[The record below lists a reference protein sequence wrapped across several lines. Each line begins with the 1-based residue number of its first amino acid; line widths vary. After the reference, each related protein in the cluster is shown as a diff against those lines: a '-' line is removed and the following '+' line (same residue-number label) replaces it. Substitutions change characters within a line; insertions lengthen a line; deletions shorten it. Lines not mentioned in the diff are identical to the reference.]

1 MRSVAVFRS
10 CLRKEYRDQVIK
22 MLRAVPG
29 EYTRTSY
36 RFQWI
41 DPEVV
46 ALIEAGAEL
55 TFTSYIVNPS
65 LTHAL
70 PCRKMTLVEP
80 PVIDTQVGVYR
91 FNFELGPYVA
101 IPAGYDTAISSW
113 GVDPDRTPPS
123 TFISTVQESLPVL
136 DEVGYSQSQQTWKE
150 AVSFLTGAW
159 SDFSNTV
166 FFRPH
171 GGTYEGRPSGPSRV
185 TRQSEQESFRFF
197 AFNPHMTDDQL
208 AQRSIHVSI
217 ADVMGDVKSIS
228 PLPVDGFFDVNLD
241 FLEPGRASVQVEI
254 RPDEQFSAYVPL
266 TVQVEQN
273 LDVDPSGPRVLGP
286 EWNRFLENSAGQAAT
301 SPDEV
306 LSLFGRL
313 ASVFPGDPELS
324 IQTGLVHYS
333 LGQYSAARD
342 EFARA
347 LTSRQ
352 DARAVWWSFLAALRQ
367 DDKRDAEVL
376 IERLDL
382 SRQDLFETAVET
394 MPLLSDRTAEWF
406 AELPGLAFGE
416 DKAVR
421 LLLAMLSSPRGEQ
434 AACALVRA
442 IGELNGQSGLR
453 QARGLL
459 SMNPDWSEMRQL
471 AVNIA
476 KRDGMFDQ
484 VQDDVDLLMHYPGGS
499 VDDYMGTVTA
509 LRPLVHPQRLPGLLM
524 SNAIRL
530 AASREPENVRA
541 ALALATIAAEQAAS
555 NGDFIGA
562 QNAIQFVEMNLRH
575 SMEDANNYRPQI
587 TQIVDRMSGALQA
600 LPGLAGLG
608 DEYLKELAAELRS
621 DYENRKIVI
630 FGGRDPGPERAAA
643 WREELGARALEW
655 IGWSGDERPDANKLR
670 ELVDQD
676 TTLIVMTLDDALVNE
691 SVRNWLRSQRVPV
704 MRAMETKAS
713 VYGALRALAPS
724 GESLAPF
731 VPQSCSEALSWA
743 MVNCPH
749 LEFSPG
755 ADADIDDLDAMQ
767 NWSHVAQ
774 RIKTDLE
781 LLNRF
786 AEEQKAGK
794 VKVGFYSWAQ
804 MHGYSSS
811 LLALKESEST
821 DSNKKFRK
829 ERTFEVPREADPTGE
844 IYMPAHMKLPGNY
857 PIKPRIHFT
866 LDTLSTVGKIYIG
879 YVGPHLTTL
888 GTN

>member
-41 DPEVV
+41 DPEVL
-46 ALIEAGAEL
+46 ALIESGQEMK
-55 TFTSYIVNPS
+55 FTSYIVNPA
-65 LTHAL
+65 LTRAL
-70 PCRKMTLVEP
+70 PCRTMTLVEP
-80 PVIDTQVGVYR
+80 PVLDTQVGVYR

-101 IPAGYDTAISSW
+101 TSPGYDPDIRSW
-113 GVDPDRTPPS
+113 GVDLDRTPPS
-123 TFISTVQESLPVL
+123 TFISTVQENLPEL
-136 DEVGYSQSQQTWKE
+136 AEIGYSQSQQAWKDS
-150 AVSFLTGAW
+150 VSFLTDSW
-159 SDFSNTV
+159 SDFSSTV

-171 GGTYEGRPSGPSRV
+171 GGSYEGRPAGPRRV

-208 AQRSIHVSI
+208 ARKSIHVSI
-217 ADVMGDVKSIS
+217 ADVMGDVKGIS

-273 LDVDPSGPRVLGP
+273 HDLDPSGPRVLGP
-286 EWNRFLENSAGQAAT
+286 EWNRFLEDSAKQAAN

-313 ASVFPGDPELS
+313 SNVFPGDPELS

-333 LGQYSAARD
+333 QGQFAAARD
-342 EFARA
+342 EFAKA
-347 LTSRQ
+347 LSARQ
-352 DARAVWWSFLAALRQ
+352 DPRAVWWSFLAALRQ
-367 DDKRDAEVL
+367 DDKRDAETL

-394 MPLLSDRTAEWF
+394 MPLLPDRTAEWF

-421 LLLAMLSSPRGEQ
+421 LLLGMLSSPRGEP
-434 AACALVRA
+434 ASCALVRA

-453 QARGLL
+453 QARGIL
-459 SMNPDWSEMRQL
+459 SMNPDWSDMRRL
-471 AVNIA
+471 AVSIA
-476 KRDGMFDQ
+476 KREGMYDQ
-484 VQDDVDLLMHYPGGS
+484 VQDDVDLLMHYPGGP

-530 AASREPENVRA
+530 AASREPENVKA

-587 TQIVDRMSGALQA
+587 AHIVDRMSNALQS

-608 DEYLKELAAELRS
+608 DEYLKELAAELRP
-621 DYENRKIVI
+621 DYENRRVVV
-630 FGGRDPGPERAAA
+630 FGGRQPGPERIDT
-643 WREELGARALEW
+643 WREELGAKELVW
-655 IGWSGDERPDANKLR
+655 VGWTADDSPDANKLR
-670 ELVDQD
+670 EVVDQD
-676 TTLIVMTLDDALVNE
+676 TTLVVMTLDDALINE
-691 SVRNWLRSQRVPV
+691 SVRNWLRAQRIPV

-713 VYGALRALAPS
+713 IYGALRALAPS
-724 GESLAPF
+724 SDSLAPF

-755 ADADIDDLDAMQ
+755 ADADIEDLDAMQ

-794 VKVGFYSWAQ
+794 VKVGFYNWAQ

-811 LLALKESEST
+811 LLALKESETT
-821 DSNKKFRK
+821 DNNKKLRT
-829 ERTFEVPREADPTGE
+829 ERTFQVPREADPTGE

-866 LDTLSTVGKIYIG
+866 LDTLATVGKIYIG